1 MDEIRI
7 PFMTPP
13 EPAEK
18 SKSDLRHPESTHSVG
33 VVQRLVSALAREIA
47 AGVWKPN
54 ETLPI
59 ESELS
64 RRFNAGRNAVRE
76 AVKILAAKGLLRTER
91 RIGTIVR
98 PESCWNLLDSE
109 LLAWLLSAS
118 PDREVIL
125 NELSELRFMI
135 EPAAA
140 SLAATHA
147 SAQEAMRIFEAY
159 DQMEK
164 NGRSPESDACVEFQ
178 KLLFEASRN
187 RFLNALAPAFGL
199 LARSN
204 AEVVIRTGNQPNRN
218 LKEHRQIAEAV
229 SRHDPD
235 GARRATRKLLE
246 KLATDLSDTQKRNR
260 RKSKASVQ

>member
-1 MDEIRI
+1 MQ
-7 PFMTPP
+7 PP
-13 EPAEK
+13 EHAQK
-18 SKSDLRHPESTHSVG
+18 SKPDLRRHESARSVG
-33 VVQRLVSALAREIA
+33 VVERLVSALAREIA
-47 AGVWKPN
+47 AGIWKPN

-64 RRFNAGRNAVRE
+64 RRFSAGRNAVRE

-91 RIGTIVR
+91 RTGTSVR
-98 PESCWNLLDSE
+98 PESYWNLLDSE

-118 PDREVIL
+118 PEREVIL

-135 EPAAA
+135 QPAAA

-147 SAQEAMRIFEAY
+147 SAREAMRIFEAY
-159 DQMEK
+159 DKMEK
-164 NGRSPESDACVEFQ
+164 DGASPDNRACIEFQ

-199 LARSN
+199 LARTN
-204 AEVVIRTGNQPNRN
+204 IEIVIHSRNQPNRN

-229 SRHDPD
+229 SRRDPH

-260 RKSKASVQ
+260 RKSKANPV

>member
-1 MDEIRI
+1 M
-7 PFMTPP
+7 PPP
-13 EPAEK
+13 EHAEK
-18 SKSDLRHPESTHSVG
+18 SKSDLRHHESAHPSG
-33 VVQRLVSALAREIA
+33 VVERLVSALARDIA

-64 RRFNAGRNAVRE
+64 RRFSAGRNAVRE
-76 AVKILAAKGLLRTER
+76 AVKILVAKGLLRTER

-109 LLAWLLSAS
+109 LLGWLLSAS
-118 PDREVIL
+118 PDRDMIL
-125 NELSELRFMI
+125 TELTELRSMI

-147 SAQEAMRIFEAY
+147 SAQETMRIFEAY
-159 DQMEK
+159 DEMEK
-164 NGRSPESDACVEFQ
+164 RGPGPELDASIEFQ

-187 RFLNALAPAFGL
+187 RFLNALAPAFEL
-199 LARSN
+199 LARAN
-204 AEVVIRTGNQPNRN
+204 VENVIRSGNLPNRN

-229 SRHDPD
+229 SRRDPD

-246 KLATDLSDTQKRNR
+246 KLTADLVDTQKRQR
-260 RKSKASVQ
+260 RKSKSDPQ

>member
-1 MDEIRI
+1 M
-7 PFMTPP
+7 PPP

-18 SKSDLRHPESTHSVG
+18 SKPDLRRHESAHSVG
-33 VVQRLVSALAREIA
+33 VVERLVSSLAREIA

-64 RRFNAGRNAVRE
+64 QRFNAGRNAVRE
-76 AVKILAAKGLLRTER
+76 AVKILVAKGLLRTER

-98 PESCWNLLDSE
+98 PETCWNLLDSDLLTW
-109 LLAWLLSAS
+109 LLAAS

-125 NELSELRFMI
+125 NELSELRSMI

-159 DQMEK
+159 DEMEK
-164 NGRSPESDACVEFQ
+164 HAAGPETDACIEFQ
-178 KLLFEASRN
+178 NFLFEASRN

-199 LARSN
+199 LAKEN
-204 AEVVIRTGNQPNRN
+204 VEAVIRSGNQPNQN

-229 SRHDPD
+229 SRRDAD

-246 KLATDLSDTQKRNR
+246 KLATDLSDTQKRHR
-260 RKSKASVQ
+260 RKSEATNQQ